1 MKYVI
6 IASLTVVML
15 FLSHIDNYAQTKDQF
30 NGKFQI
36 GSVSPS
42 TSFDFKLLAAFTY
55 DGPKYGAGDI
65 EPGDQIIDTN
75 CRLYVVESIT
85 KTSPFVELE
94 VSDPESP
101 TVNPSRGV
109 GVIFRPT
116 AHNKLPLETSGL
128 SESMKTCIANYL
140 ALSIDGIEGNGGG
153 VETATIYYGML
164 DNAGSVSDATGLQSV
179 ADVTNGEY
187 LSKADLT
194 IAPADDSKYYTV
206 LLPVGWRNPSFLIE
220 DTPTMETL
228 VPVNTL
234 DIEGVK
240 YMAWKTH
247 VGIPE
252 SNALTIK

>member
-1 MKYVI
+1 MRYVI
-6 IASLTVVML
+6 IGSLTIVML
-15 FLSHIDNYAQTKDQF
+15 FFSYIDNYAQTKDQF
-30 NGKFQI
+30 NGRFNI
-36 GSVSPS
+36 GGISSS
-42 TSFDFKLLAAFTY
+42 ASFDYELLAAFNY
-55 DGPKYGAGDI
+55 DGSKYGTGNI

-85 KTSPFVELE
+85 QRSPVVKVH

-187 LSKADLT
+187 SSKADLT
-194 IAPADDSKYYTV
+194 IVPADDSKYYTL
-206 LLPVGWRNPSFLIE
+206 LLPVGWRNPSF
-220 DTPTMETL
+220 
-228 VPVNTL
+228 
-234 DIEGVK
+234 
-240 YMAWKTH
+240 
-247 VGIPE
+247 
-252 SNALTIK
+252 